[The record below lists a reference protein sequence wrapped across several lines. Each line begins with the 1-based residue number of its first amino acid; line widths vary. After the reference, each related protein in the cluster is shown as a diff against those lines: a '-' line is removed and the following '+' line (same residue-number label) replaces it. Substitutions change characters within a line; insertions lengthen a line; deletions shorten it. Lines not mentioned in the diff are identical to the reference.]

1 MPDEQ
6 TRRVGPG
13 HSDRTVP
20 KPREKPRKDHGREKA
35 RFPRPAEDEISRLK
49 EVIYLQSQLQ
59 NPRSLE
65 SDQFS
70 ASADLQR
77 KLNQL
82 EKEKLEFCIKFN
94 EEVSRYEEQL
104 AKLRAVVER
113 GEAQRQ
119 NLEYEKAVLCK
130 EAAAERNTAEE
141 RAASLGRKHSQL
153 QVRSAELQQ
162 RASDLQRALAIAQQ
176 AREEDRRSLQTE
188 LDQRERLLLS
198 AGAGNELLGAETRR
212 LKALLQ
218 DREGALL
225 ELRRKVEEI
234 QRERDEERQQRR
246 RQAKKLQS
254 AAGREGA
261 LRRQLEERFRE
272 LEATLEATRKGQE
285 GALSSL
291 ELMKQ
296 QLSDVEVANEQ
307 EQNKARDA
315 QYMLT
320 QLEKDYLSIKS
331 ELEEKHKA
339 MEEKGRTMEEMSR
352 ALEEK
357 GRTMEEMSR
366 AMEEKGRTMEEMSR
380 ALEEMD
386 RRLEDCERLR
396 DGAEQ
401 KLQEAKRQQAA
412 AQELS
417 ESFLR
422 DLRQILHR
430 EAAARP
436 QAAGAVAA
444 DTTQS
449 PSELVESLKE
459 MVHHYEDSVEKMTS
473 EVLDLRRLNEKAT
486 EEIKGLEDRAS
497 AYRKSMEDSHTSLA
511 QALEEL
517 SLLRT
522 RCVDSAALVDR
533 AQEELLS
540 SRRRCELEQ
549 ERSAAAVKELHEL
562 TLLHQQDLQDKL
574 TSLHGLYQRLLVGR
588 VLLPQ
593 PDPQLPSFSW
603 AELNTALQEQAAA
616 LTSDLSRANEKG
628 VCERQGGAMRC
639 LQQSQEATF
648 CRLTGQLQEREEAWQ
663 EERRRLE
670 RRHGRQ
676 SAEAAARVQKWQEVA
691 ETAQEKVAS
700 LESIRN
706 QMALELARSQRLLLQ
721 AQQESA
727 ALLAAC
733 ALLVGALGPLRWRLA
748 ALCTQKARLLELLA
762 GHEALEKEVA
772 SLVWALEPKDI
783 APPAEQAGRGLRA
796 FRKGAVV
803 ALAANRLRRLGERS
817 RLLFISDCGP
827 TVLPAL
833 PVCALGARTPA
844 DCANLAWEEQ
854 NSSVV
859 FGGLHSGALLPT
871 VLRAMEG
878 LQLKAPDTGSHLQQ
892 GAAWGRLSVL
902 LEKLLGEAQSA
913 PGAWIGGWGELV
925 QRLGRGLRQLPDA
938 GPAALTRKRMVQLL
952 QQHVLQLTHRLHRV
966 EVERRSLRLE
976 LAQAKRDAGVKRDV
990 DVPRR
995 RFERVCHEL
1004 QEALLREQ
1012 QAQEL
1017 LLEQAEQLRKL
1028 GLQLELCCGE
1038 DAEKKHTLAEAVQSL
1053 SEAKAELQRKD
1064 QALRQLS
1071 KSVSQLQQD
1080 KLELERGVQHA
1091 ERGLRAAARTKETL
1105 TSYMRSVTG
1114 CVKDVKAQGSLSL
1127 TASPLW
1133 LPTVQLDPPEPAVDA
1148 CQSLVSSFA
1157 ELFQMACTR
1166 MALLEAEGSSLR
1178 AHAAALKAELQDAC
1192 LRNGQGVQAPAPPP
1206 PGISSHQAD
1215 AADADPES
1223 RGSRPVAHL
1232 SRRLSAGCLSCDVQL
1247 ALFTATNSG
1256 HAASMG
1262 GVGGGYLRPLT
1273 PPLTV
1278 P

>member
-6 TRRVGPG
+6 TRRAGPG

-20 KPREKPRKDHGREKA
+20 KPREKPWKAHGREQTC
-35 RFPRPAEDEISRLK
+35 FPRPAGDEMSRLK
-49 EVIYLQSQLQ
+49 EVVYLQSQLQ
-59 NPRSLE
+59 NRSLE
-65 SDQFS
+65 SDQLS

-82 EKEKLEFCIKFN
+82 EKEKLQFCTKFN
-94 EEVSRYEEQL
+94 VEVSMYEEQL

-113 GEAQRQ
+113 GEARRQ
-119 NLEYEKAVLCK
+119 NLEYEMAALRKQ
-130 EAAAERNTAEE
+130 AAAERNSAEE
-141 RAASLGRKHSQL
+141 MVANLGRKHSQL
-153 QVRSAELQQ
+153 QARSTELQQ
-162 RASDLQRALAIAQQ
+162 RASDLQRALAVAQQ
-176 AREEDRRSLQTE
+176 AREEVRRSLQTE
-188 LDQRERLLLS
+188 LEERERLLLS
-198 AGAGNELLGAETRR
+198 AGAENERLGVETAR

-225 ELRRKVEEI
+225 ELCRKAEEI
-234 QRERDEERQQRR
+234 QRERDEDRQQHRR
-246 RQAKKLQS
+246 RAKKLQC

-261 LRRQLEERFRE
+261 LRRQLEDAEQSAKSLEAVLESERAARLESEERVWE
-272 LEATLEATRKGQE
+272 LEAMLEATRNGQE

-296 QLSDVEVANEQ
+296 QLSDLEVANEQ
-307 EQNKARDA
+307 EQNKARNV
-315 QYMLT
+315 QHMLT

-331 ELEEKHKA
+331 EVEEKDK
-339 MEEKGRTMEEMSR
+339 TMEEMSR
-352 ALEEK
+352 AMEEK

-380 ALEEMD
+380 AMEEKGRTMEEMSRAMEEKGRTMEEMSRAMEEKGRTMEEMSRTMEEKGRTMEEMS
-386 RRLEDCERLR
+386 RRLEDCERQR
-396 DGAEQ
+396 NEVQQ
-401 KLQEAKRQQAA
+401 KLQEAERQQSV
-412 AQELS
+412 AQELN
-417 ESFLR
+417 ESFMR
-422 DLRQILHR
+422 DLWQILHR
-430 EAAARP
+430 EGAAGP
-436 QAAGAVAA
+436 QAAGAVAE
-444 DTTQS
+444 DMTQS
-449 PSELVESLKE
+449 PSELLESVKE
-459 MVHHYEDSVEKMTS
+459 MVHHYADTLEKMTN

-497 AYRKSMEDSHTSLA
+497 SYRKSMEDSHSSLA

-540 SRRRCELEQ
+540 SRRHCKLEQ
-549 ERSAAAVKELHEL
+549 ERSAAAEKELHEL
-562 TLLHQQDLQDKL
+562 TVFHQQDLQEKL

-588 VLLPQ
+588 VLIPQ
-593 PDPQLPSFSW
+593 QDPLLASFSW

-616 LTSDLSRANEKG
+616 LTSDLSRANEKVSHLQG
-628 VCERQGGAMRC
+628 VCEKQGRAMRC

-670 RRHGRQ
+670 RRHGQ
-676 SAEAAARVQKWQEVA
+676 QAAEASARVQKWQEVA
-691 ETAQEKVAS
+691 ETAQEKVAG

-706 QMALELARSQRLLLQ
+706 QMALDLARSQRLLLQ
-721 AQQESA
+721 AQQETA

-762 GHEALEKEVA
+762 GHEAFEKEVA
-772 SLVWALEPKDI
+772 SLVWALEPEDV
-783 APPAEQAGRGLRA
+783 APPREQAGRGLRA

-803 ALAANRLRRLGERS
+803 ALAANRLRRLGEHS

-844 DCANLAWEEQ
+844 DGANSAREGQ

-859 FGGLHSGALLPT
+859 FGGLNGRTLLPT

-878 LQLKAPDTGSHLQQ
+878 LQLKAPDTGSRLQQ
-892 GAAWGRLSVL
+892 GAAWGRFSML

-938 GPAALTRKRMVQLL
+938 DPATLTRKRMVQLL

-976 LAQAKRDAGVKRDV
+976 LAQAKRDVGDKPDV

-995 RFERVCHEL
+995 GFESVCHEL
-1004 QEALLREQ
+1004 QEALLRER

-1028 GLQLELCCGE
+1028 GLQLEVHCGE
-1038 DAEKKHTLAEAVQSL
+1038 DAEKEHTLTEAVQSL
-1053 SEAKAELQRKD
+1053 SDAKAELRRKD
-1064 QALRQLS
+1064 QALRQLR
-1071 KSVSQLQQD
+1071 KSVSQLQQN
-1080 KLELERGVQHA
+1080 KLELERGVHHA

-1105 TSYMRSVTG
+1105 TSYMRSVAG
-1114 CVKDVKAQGSLSL
+1114 CVKDVKARGSLSL

-1133 LPTVQLDPPEPAVDA
+1133 LPRVQLDPPEPDVDACQVGPTVGYCRCLVLAVDA
-1148 CQSLVSSFA
+1148 CAV
-1157 ELFQMACTR
+1157 
-1166 MALLEAEGSSLR
+1166 
-1178 AHAAALKAELQDAC
+1178 
-1192 LRNGQGVQAPAPPP
+1192 
-1206 PGISSHQAD
+1206 
-1215 AADADPES
+1215 
-1223 RGSRPVAHL
+1223 
-1232 SRRLSAGCLSCDVQL
+1232 
-1247 ALFTATNSG
+1247 
-1256 HAASMG
+1256 
-1262 GVGGGYLRPLT
+1262 
-1273 PPLTV
+1273 
-1278 P
+1278 